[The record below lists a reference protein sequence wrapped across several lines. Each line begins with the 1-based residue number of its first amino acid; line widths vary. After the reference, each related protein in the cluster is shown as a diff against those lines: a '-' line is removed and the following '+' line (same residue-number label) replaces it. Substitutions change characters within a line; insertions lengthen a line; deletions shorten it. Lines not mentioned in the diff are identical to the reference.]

1 MKVLVRMVKPD
12 GICYFLMHYKL
23 VLGKLFFVIRKKN
36 METVFLEVFN
46 EKKLLQH
53 IPYELVFQELDD
65 LPHNFQK
72 NQKTALNP
80 GEQLTPFGHA
90 EKQFNRLLRLSMEM
104 IFMDA
109 RLIKIWPTFLHSI
122 LMRACML

>member
-1 MKVLVRMVKPD
+1 
-12 GICYFLMHYKL
+12 
-23 VLGKLFFVIRKKN
+23 

-46 EKKLLQH
+46 EKLLQH

-65 LPHNFQK
+65 LPPHNFQK
-72 NQKTALNP
+72 PENRIKP
-80 GEQLTPFGHA
+80 GGEQLTPFGHA